1 MTAANEMAMRTTVR
15 HSWQIAVAIVLAV
28 GALVV
33 ACRASFAE
41 DITRVKADAT
51 SRVFVMA
58 GFNPDCTFKSFPEI
72 QVSAAPAKGQ
82 VSFKPGIPTRVQYS
96 PSGNCVGTRVEG
108 TGIYYTPTPGQTGE
122 DTFTVTVLLDKAQ
135 PMTRTFSVIIDDK
148 ARRR

>member
-1 MTAANEMAMRTTVR
+1 MMAAYETATWRLTANPARIV
-15 HSWQIAVAIVLAV
+15 VAIVLAAAV
-28 GALVV
+28 LTV

-96 PSGNCVGTRVEG
+96 PSGNCVGMRVEG